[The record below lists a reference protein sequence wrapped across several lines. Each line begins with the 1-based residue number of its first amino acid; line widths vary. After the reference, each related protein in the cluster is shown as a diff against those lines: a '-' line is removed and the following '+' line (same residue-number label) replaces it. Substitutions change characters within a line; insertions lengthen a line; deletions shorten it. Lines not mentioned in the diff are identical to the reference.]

1 MEKEGIVERV
11 LQDCLS
17 RRLLGDDWLHDV
29 NRSCEPIIVQIVE
42 ADQCRIRRAGRH
54 QASFQERRV
63 VVMDFNRFM
72 LIHTTRKQHS
82 RENNTIQYR
91 PGLR

>member
-63 VVMDFNRFM
+63 VVHGSFHRK
-72 LIHTTRKQHS
+72 TRPFQ
-82 RENNTIQYR
+82 
-91 PGLR
+91 L